1 MKKKQI
7 MLELLKEVRQW
18 NKEWDLAPTDS
29 TLKSADEFADE
40 LTEKYKVTKNNGA
53 EQPTATIEQPSVLTE
68 GANYIGPKY
77 VGMYCLG
84 DKASLCILF
93 EKKPNW
99 FHRKMMKMCLGWK
112 WTDTTKN

>member
-77 VGMYCLG
+77 VGYYYLEN
-84 DKASLCILF
+84 KVLCIAF

-99 FHRKMMKMCLGWK
+99 FHRTMMKVCLGWK
-112 WTDTTKN
+112 WENDIKKL